1 MAFKFSKRSLENLQG
16 VHPDLVMVTT
26 HALSLSPID
35 FVVIDGLRTL
45 DEQKILV
52 AKGKSRRLD
61 SRHLTGHAIDFAAW
75 VNGGISWDV
84 AYYKRITEAFS
95 KAAQQ
100 LDVRIVRG
108 IDWPHFVD
116 AGHIELDERDY
127 P

>member
-16 VHPDLVMVTT
+16 IHPDLVMVTT
-26 HALSLSPID
+26 HALSLSPVD
-35 FVVIDGLRTL
+35 FVVIDGLRTM
-45 DEQKILV
+45 DEQKILF

-75 VNGGISWDV
+75 VNGEISWDI
-84 AYYKRITEAFS
+84 AHYKRITESFS

-100 LDVRIVRG
+100 LGVRIVRG
-108 IDWPHFVD
+108 IDWPHLVD
-116 AGHIELDERDY
+116 ADHIELDKRDY